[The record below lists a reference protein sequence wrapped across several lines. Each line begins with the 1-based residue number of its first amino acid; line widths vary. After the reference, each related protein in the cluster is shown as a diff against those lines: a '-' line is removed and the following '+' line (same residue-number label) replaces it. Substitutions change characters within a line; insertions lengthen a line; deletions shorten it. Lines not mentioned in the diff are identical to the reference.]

1 MSRKLKVL
9 GTTLVA
15 VVAFGVVMASAAQAK
30 FDTITTFPT
39 SEETAILTGEA
50 DPAGGGKQQFFTA
63 GGVEVSCTGIKI
75 EEATI
80 KDKDTTITA
89 HPVYTGCKI
98 AEVVNTTVT
107 TTGCNYLFTS
117 ETTTNTTSAK
127 EDATVHVECEAG
139 KKIKIG
145 PTLGCEV
152 TVGEQTLHGV
162 HYNNATPEGTPT
174 EREMHITL
182 EATAMNIAYET
193 KGCASLLSEADGAH
207 AGAEYKGNTTV
218 KGFKDENKIE
228 NPNVRVG
235 ITVDTFSTEV
245 MP

>member
-9 GTTLVA
+9 GIALAA
-15 VVAFGVVMASAAQAK
+15 VFAFAVVMASAAQAK

-50 DPAGGGKQQFFTA
+50 DPAGGGTQTFTTP
-63 GGVEVSCTGIKI
+63 GGTSVTCTGIKI
-75 EEATI
+75 EETTV
-80 KDKDTTITA
+80 KDKDTSITA

-98 AEVVNTTVT
+98 GGVVNTTVT

-117 ETTTNTTSAK
+117 ETTTNTTEAK
-127 EDATVHVECEAG
+127 EDATVHVECAVG
-139 KKIKIG
+139 SKIKIG
-145 PTLGCEV
+145 PTLGCEI

-162 HYNNATPEGTPT
+162 RYNNATPEGTPT

-193 KGCASLLSEADGAH
+193 KGCASVTGEADGAH

-235 ITVDTFSTEV
+235 ITVDTFSTST

>member
-1 MSRKLKVL
+1 MSRNLKLL
-9 GTTLVA
+9 GTALVA
-15 VVAFGVVMASAAQAK
+15 VLAFAAVMASVAQAK

-50 DPAGGGKQQFFTA
+50 DPAGGGTQTLTTA
-63 GGVEVSCTGIKI
+63 NGTSLTCTGIKI
-75 EEATI
+75 EQATVR
-80 KDKDTTITA
+80 DKDTTITA

-98 AEVVNTTVT
+98 GGIVNTTVT

-127 EDATVHVECEAG
+127 EDATVHIECEAG
-139 KKIKIG
+139 KKIKLG
-145 PTLGCEV
+145 PTLGCEL
-152 TVGEQTLHGV
+152 TIGEQTLHGV
-162 HYNNATPEGTPT
+162 HYNNVDTT
-174 EREMHITL
+174 EERKMHLTI

-193 KGCASLLSEADGAH
+193 KGCASLTGEADGAH
-207 AGAEYKGNTTV
+207 VGGENQGNTTV
-218 KGFKDENKIE
+218 LGFKDEAGIE

-235 ITVDTFSTEV
+235 ITVDTFATEV